1 MNAFASAFALMLT
14 AALLAGCAGQGFDV
28 NRAETVLP
36 LKRAWVD
43 GRTVDYITTDVS
55 DAVMARAE
63 GANYAP
69 RLAGAVDITGKASI
83 LERVYMFPG
92 GEQINIFQS
101 APVPT
106 GATNTVAA
114 YSPLWR
120 LVVVRWQVPVMGRVL
135 KSEEELL
142 AAEER
147 GDVALE
153 QTEVVVNCPVTRGTD
168 GRALRGV
175 R

>member
-69 RLAGAVDITGKASI
+69 RLAGAVGITGKASI

-92 GEQINIFQS
+92 RANQYFSVGAS
-101 APVPT
+101 AYRRDQYRGSLQPP
-106 GATNTVAA
+106 VAA
-114 YSPLWR
+114 GGSA
-120 LVVVRWQVPVMGRVL
+120 
-135 KSEEELL
+135 L
-142 AAEER
+142 AGACDGARAEV
-147 GDVALE
+147 G
-153 QTEVVVNCPVTRGTD
+153 RGTA
-168 GRALRGV
+168 GC
-175 R
+175 